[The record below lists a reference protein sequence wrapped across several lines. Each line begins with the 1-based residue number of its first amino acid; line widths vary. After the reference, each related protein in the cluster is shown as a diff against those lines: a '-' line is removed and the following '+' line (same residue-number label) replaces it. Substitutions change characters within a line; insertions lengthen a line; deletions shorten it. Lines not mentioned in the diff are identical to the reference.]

1 MEIILGYA
9 LAAMFIYVLILIYG
23 LIDWLKFRRKYKNKF
38 KEVNEQLRKYNLNE
52 IE

>member
-1 MEIILGYA
+1 MDIISFSIA
-9 LAAMFIYVLILIYG
+9 VIFISLLILLCE

-38 KEVNEQLRKYNLNE
+38 KEINEQLRKYNLNE

>member
-1 MEIILGYA
+1 MDMISFSIA
-9 LAAMFIYVLILIYG
+9 VIFISLLILISE